1 MRAVLIALL
10 LATPLVAEET
20 PTLPA
25 ITVSTVTTREL
36 SDRVLVTGLI
46 GPVEQ
51 VLVAP
56 LVEGQPIEALL
67 ADVGDKVAAGQVL
80 ARLSRSTLELQ
91 RSQLLAGL
99 AAAKA
104 TIAQAEAQLVDA
116 KSSSDQAERVRARTE
131 TLKSQGAATQAALDQ
146 ALTLAISA
154 TARLSVATQSL
165 EAARAQLALSD
176 AQLANL
182 DLQLSRTAVVAPVAG
197 EITQRNA
204 QVGAIASAAGQPMF
218 TLIRDGALELRADVA
233 ESDLT
238 RLATGQSVTMKAAGA
253 VAPFTGT
260 IRLVEPTIDTVTRM
274 GRARISIDPSAD
286 IRSGMFVEGSV
297 LVTQHSAPSIP
308 VTVVSATAEGN
319 VVMKVTDGVVSREII
334 TTGIRDAGWVE
345 VLSGLAPGDTIVTK
359 AGAFVHDGDHIAPM
373 ISETN

>member
-1 MRAVLIALL
+1 MRAALLALL
-10 LATPLVAEET
+10 LATPLSAQT

-25 ITVSTVTTREL
+25 ITVSTVTTRTL
-36 SDRVLVTGLI
+36 SDRVLITGLI

-91 RSQLLAGL
+91 RSQLVAGL

-104 TIAQAEAQLVDA
+104 TIAQAKAQMIDA
-116 KSSSDQAERVRARTE
+116 QSSSDQAERVRARTE
-131 TLKSQGAATQAALDQ
+131 ILKAQGAATQAALDQ
-146 ALTLAISA
+146 ALSLAISA
-154 TARLSVATQSL
+154 SARLSVATQSH
-165 EAARAQLALSD
+165 EAARAQAALSE

-204 QVGAIASAAGQPMF
+204 QIGAIASAAGQPMF

-233 ESDLT
+233 ESDLI
-238 RLATGQSVTMKAAGA
+238 RLSPGQRVALITAGSST
-253 VAPFTGT
+253 PFAGT

-274 GRARISIDPSAD
+274 GRARITFNPSPN

-297 LVTQHSAPSIP
+297 LVTEHSAPSIP
-308 VTVVSATAEGN
+308 VTAVSATSEGN

-334 TTGIRDAGWVE
+334 TTGIRDSGWVE
-345 VLSGLAPGDTIVTK
+345 VLSGLLPGDTIVTK

-373 ISETN
+373 TSETN

>member
-10 LATPLVAEET
+10 LATPLAAEET

-25 ITVSTVTTREL
+25 ITVSTVTTRDL

-91 RSQLLAGL
+91 RSQLVAGL

-131 TLKSQGAATQAALDQ
+131 TLKAQGAATQAALDQ

-204 QVGAIASAAGQPMF
+204 QVGAIASAAGLPMF

-233 ESDLT
+233 ESDLI
-238 RLATGQSVTMKAAGA
+238 RLAPGQSVTMTAAGA

-260 IRLVEPTIDTVTRM
+260 IRLVEPTIDAVTRM
-274 GRARISIDPSAD
+274 GRARITIDPSAD

-297 LVTQHSAPSIP
+297 LVTEHSAASIP
-308 VTVVSATAEGN
+308 VTAVSATAEGN
-319 VVMKVTDGVVSREII
+319 VVMKVTGGVVSREII
-334 TTGIRDAGWVE
+334 TTGIRDSGWVE
-345 VLSGLAPGDTIVTK
+345 VLSGLAPGDSIVTK